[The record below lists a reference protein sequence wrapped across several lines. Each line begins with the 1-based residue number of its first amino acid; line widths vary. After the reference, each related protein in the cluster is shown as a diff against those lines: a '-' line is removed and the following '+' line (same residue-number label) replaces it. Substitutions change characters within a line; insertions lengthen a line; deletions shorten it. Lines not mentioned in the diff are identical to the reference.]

1 MQRITRLNNNFLAK
15 KIKIQ
20 KHKKFK
26 QKINKKIEKRDK
38 MQKSQKIGKLFLH
51 FPSSREIINFLFV
64 YSIKSSSK
72 FSFIV
77 FPLMIRTHVKPK
89 AARRKIFFKAKEF
102 FLWTI
107 TRFYFTSTIKATREI
122 MQKIQFYNMKHWRRK
137 KLENPKSKRKKKLQ
151 IFVTNSSSGW
161 VMIWLCWTTIQ
172 GTNLC

>member
-15 KIKIQ
+15 KDKIQ

-102 FLWTI
+102 FFMNYYSILFHIHHQSYTRNNAKNTI
-107 TRFYFTSTIKATREI
+107 
-122 MQKIQFYNMKHWRRK
+122 
-137 KLENPKSKRKKKLQ
+137 L
-151 IFVTNSSSGW
+151 
-161 VMIWLCWTTIQ
+161 
-172 GTNLC
+172 